1 MYKLKANKQF
11 GMLAMTWYYYTTCKP
26 CKYNL
31 LTRWHN
37 TSVSTSTVTTLH
49 IAITAEVVL
58 TGVRTRHV
66 ADVSVVVINHKRLFN
81 HGTHSSFR
89 FLHITC
95 ILTDDVASITD
106 ARFTLSFEPF
116 PNHVP
121 IILRFAALN
130 INTKT
135 RIICQFSRSNTW
147 FLDIIV

>member
-37 TSVSTSTVTTLH
+37 TFVSTSTVTTLH

-66 ADVSVVVINHKRLFN
+66 ADVSVVVVNHEGLFN
-81 HGTHSSFR
+81 HGTHSSFG
-89 FLHITC
+89 FLLYTG
-95 ILTDDVASITD
+95 ILTNEFPFLTD
-106 ARFTLSFEPF
+106 ARFTLSVEPF
-116 PNHVP
+116 TKHVRFTA
-121 IILRFAALN
+121 RFATFN
-130 INTKT
+130 FKT
-135 RIICQFSRSNTW
+135 RELT
-147 FLDIIV
+147 